1 MAADVLHLPSTCKP
15 LDSTPASPNHS
26 NMKREEEEEEKRRGG
41 GRGGRRKEQE
51 EKRRGR
57 RREKGEEE
65 KRRRRGRG
73 RRRGGRG
80 RELNTHLLQIIP
92 LAYYFLCLLLS
103 VFAYAY
109 MQLVTLIYSISLSPL
124 LFLLCPLF
132 LNYNSSHGTNTDS
145 TWLTGVWLLIFNS
158 CVQ

>member
-1 MAADVLHLPSTCKP
+1 
-15 LDSTPASPNHS
+15 
-26 NMKREEEEEEKRRGG
+26 MKREEEEEEKRGGG

-57 RREKGEEE
+57 RREKGEGE
-65 KRRRRGRG
+65 KRRRRRGRG

-92 LAYYFLCLLLS
+92 LAYYSLCLLLS

-132 LNYNSSHGTNTDS
+132 LNYNSSHGINTDS
-145 TWLTGVWLLIFNS
+145 T
-158 CVQ
+158 